1 MKRLV
6 LPLLAVAAVAVAVGG
21 AWLTLD
27 RMFPGRAGDA
37 TSETRSLP
45 PFSKIAIEGA
55 AEVTLVQGAANR
67 IGVELA
73 GRQQARV
80 RAEVVGETLAI
91 AVHDPRRWWSWLIG
105 GGGGRTPK
113 LTITFRQLTGLRAS
127 GAVKIRTDSLRAD
140 TFAIGLSGAA
150 RLHLAGLELNQLS
163 VSGSGAMKAELA
175 GRAAEQ
181 KIAISG
187 AGDYRAAKL
196 QSERA
201 NVAVS
206 DAGRVVVN
214 AAKALQVGISG
225 AGLVEYL
232 GSPELTQRVSGAGRV
247 RRRDAANE
255 TGHWV
260 A

>member
-6 LPLLAVAAVAVAVGG
+6 LPLLAVAAIAAGG
-21 AWLTLD
+21 AWFTLD

-55 AEVTLVQGAANR
+55 AEVTLVQGTADS
-67 IGVELA
+67 ISLEPA
-73 GRQQARV
+73 GRQPPRV

-91 AVHDPRRWWSWLIG
+91 TVHDPRRWWSWLTG

-127 GAVKIRTDSLRAD
+127 GAVKIRTDSLRSD

-150 RLHLAGLELNQLS
+150 YLNLAGLEVNQLS
-163 VSGSGAMKAELA
+163 VTGSGAMKAELA

-196 QSERA
+196 ESERA

-206 DAGRVVVN
+206 GAGRVVVN

-232 GSPELTQRVSGAGRV
+232 GTPELTQRVSGAGRV
-247 RRRDAANE
+247 RRRDAATE
-255 TGHWV
+255 TGHGV